1 MHMENYEKAKSKLLN
16 ILNKLRNNTVQ
27 TEMERVEIAAFSD
40 FFSSKPL
47 SSGVI
52 NQIIRIR
59 PIAMMYRDNLI
70 YDLRTIMVDEVL
82 IEILNIISGA
92 EGLAIEGTSHIIENA
107 GSDIVK
113 YGKYL
118 KALGTAGQVFST
130 GKTLKT
136 MSDIF
141 KPIEAIISDPYTFD
155 MWRVKL
161 ETKMVHRIKRAG

>member
-1 MHMENYEKAKSKLLN
+1 MKNHEKAKSRLIN
-16 ILNKLRNNTVQ
+16 ILHQLRNNSAS
-27 TEMERVEIAAFSD
+27 TEMEKVEIAVFAD
-40 FFSSKPL
+40 FFSNKPL

-52 NQIIRIR
+52 NQIINIK

-82 IEILNIISGA
+82 NKILGIISGS
-92 EGLAIEGTSHIIENA
+92 EGLTIEGNSHIIENA
-107 GSDIVK
+107 SSGAVK

-130 GKTLKT
+130 GKILKT

-141 KPIEAIISDPYTFD
+141 NPIEAIMSNQYPFD
-155 MWRVKL
+155 LWRVKL
-161 ETKMVHRIKRAG
+161 ETKMVQRIKKAA